1 MKPRSLIL
9 YGALAVTLIAVGWT
23 ASQDEDTTALVEPA
37 VRTNAVAGQ
46 RPSMSKARA
55 HQHTVLREA
64 SEDAFATRDWTPPP
78 PPPPKALPPPPPP
91 PPMAP
96 PLPYRYNGKLME
108 DGRLVV
114 FLDANSRT
122 IAVKG
127 DEVLDG
133 VWHVDAIEP
142 RLIRF
147 TYLPLAQTATLNIGD
162 AL

>member
-1 MKPRSLIL
+1 MKSRSLTL
-9 YGALAVTLIAVGWT
+9 YGALVATLIAVGWT
-23 ASQDEDTTALVEPA
+23 ARQNEDKAGLVEPV
-37 VRTNAVAGQ
+37 VRTNEVAGP
-46 RPSMSKARA
+46 RPSMSKAQA
-55 HQHTVLREA
+55 HQHTVLQAA
-64 SEDAFATRDWTPPP
+64 SEDAFALHDWTPPP

-96 PLPYRYNGKLME
+96 PLPYRYVGKLME

-114 FLDANSRT
+114 FLDANGRA
-122 IAVKG
+122 IAVRG

-133 VWHVDAIEP
+133 VWRVDMIEP